1 MAHTLSS
8 PGSPT
13 SQCCAGGKV
22 GGSTPRRVTR
32 EEVIAFGGIPD
43 PVSVGR
49 QLSYRLQDHS
59 EVDDI

>member
-1 MAHTLSS
+1 MVSSSAPLLS
-8 PGSPT
+8 GVRGV
-13 SQCCAGGKV
+13 AGGPTP
-22 GGSTPRRVTR
+22 STVMR
-32 EEVIAFGGIPD
+32 EEIIAFGGIPD